1 MSPVELA
8 SNLVWLGVSLVL
20 VGLTLWGVR
29 RGTVRVAPR
38 GAVML
43 TLLVCFLLLP
53 VISVS
58 DDLMEARQAAL
69 PLSAQTWHM
78 SSEGASVGLE
88 VVSVIEAF
96 LLLLGC
102 DAGKGQLVDN
112 SDRGGRPME
121 AWLTPS
127 QRLRPPPA
135 SLL

>member
-1 MSPVELA
+1 
-8 SNLVWLGVSLVL
+8 
-20 VGLTLWGVR
+20 
-29 RGTVRVAPR
+29 
-38 GAVML
+38 ML

-88 VVSVIEAF
+88 VSVIADF
-96 LLLLGC
+96 LPVLGIN
-102 DAGKGQLVDN
+102 AVSTQVVDD
-112 SDRGGRPME
+112 SERGGRPME

-135 SLL
+135 SLA

>member
-1 MSPVELA
+1 MELA
-8 SNLVWLGVSLVL
+8 SNLTWLGVSLVL
-20 VGLTLWGVR
+20 LGLTLWSVR
-29 RGTVRVAPR
+29 RGIVRIAPLP
-38 GAVML
+38 AVMA

-53 VISVS
+53 AISVS

-78 SSEGASVGLE
+78 ASEGASVGLE
-88 VVSVIEAF
+88 VVSMIGASLLWLGFEAV
-96 LLLLGC
+96 
-102 DAGKGQLVDN
+102 KGPSIAD
-112 SDRGGRPME
+112 SERGVRRME